1 MFYKETKYSYN
12 DVTIAPAV
20 LSEVMHRKECNPF
33 IEGGKLPIF
42 ASPMSTVVDKKNFK
56 TFEDNC
62 LIPILPRCQC
72 NSFSERFEY
81 ASQGKWAAFSLSEF
95 EQYFCNEELI
105 VGVTP
110 YKVLIDIANGHMSYL
125 YELVKKAKTLHGND
139 IIIMVGNVANPL
151 TYEKCWKAGVSYIRC
166 SVGTGSGCL
175 TSTQLSV
182 HYPIASLLDEMYQ
195 EKVKIAE
202 GRGIDINTLPKIVAD
217 GGVRGYADVIK
228 ALSLGA
234 DYVMIGGEFSKLIES
249 AAPPFLWNEKTDDI
263 YELSDKEWET
273 LREEGGYFFFTD
285 ESNEDHVPTAVYKR
299 FYGMASREGQIDMN
313 GEKTKTSEGKAKTF
327 KCTTNIDKWVNNME
341 DYLRSAMSY
350 LGIFDVKDL
359 NPKNTK
365 LYIMSNNTKESINK

>member
-12 DVTIAPAV
+12 DVTIVPAI
-20 LSEVMHRKECNPF
+20 LSGVKHRKECNPF
-33 IEGGKLPIF
+33 IEGGNLPIF
-42 ASPMSTVVDKKNFK
+42 ASPMSTVVDKDNFK
-56 TFEDNC
+56 TFEDNNI
-62 LIPILPRCQC
+62 IPILPRCQC
-72 NSFSERFEY
+72 NSFSERIEY

-95 EQYFCNEELI
+95 EEYFCKVDLVI
-105 VGVTP
+105 GITP

-125 YELVKKAKTLHGND
+125 YELVKKAKKLHGNK

-151 TYEKCWKAGVSYIRC
+151 TYEECWKAGVDYIRC

-202 GRGIDINTLPKIVAD
+202 GRGIDVNTLPKIVAD

-228 ALSLGA
+228 ALALGA

-249 AAPPFLWNEKTDDI
+249 AAHPFLWNEKTDDV
-263 YELSDKEWET
+263 YELSDKEWKT
-273 LREEGGYFFFTD
+273 LKEEGGYFFFTD
-285 ESNEDHVPTAVYKR
+285 EDGEDHVPSAVYKR

>member
-33 IEGGKLPIF
+33 LKDGNLPIF

-56 TFEDNC
+56 TFEENSI
-62 LIPILPRCQC
+62 IPILPRCQC

-95 EQYFCNEELI
+95 EEYFCKEDLVI
-105 VGVTP
+105 GITP

-125 YELVKKAKTLHGND
+125 YELVKKAKRLHGNN

-151 TYEKCWKAGVSYIRC
+151 TYEECWKAGVNYIRS

-217 GGVRGYADVIK
+217 GGIRGYADVIK
-228 ALSLGA
+228 ALALGA

-249 AAPPFLWNEKTDDI
+249 AAHPFLWNEKTDDV

-273 LREEGGYFFFTD
+273 LKEEGGYFFFTD
-285 ESNEDHVPTAVYKR
+285 EDGEDHIPSAVYKR

>member
-1 MFYKETKYSYN
+1 
-12 DVTIAPAV
+12 
-20 LSEVMHRKECNPF
+20 
-33 IEGGKLPIF
+33 
-42 ASPMSTVVDKKNFK
+42 
-56 TFEDNC
+56 
-62 LIPILPRCQC
+62 
-72 NSFSERFEY
+72 
-81 ASQGKWAAFSLSEF
+81 
-95 EQYFCNEELI
+95 
-105 VGVTP
+105 
-110 YKVLIDIANGHMSYL
+110 MSYL
-125 YELVKKAKTLHGND
+125 YELVKKAKRLYGNN

-151 TYEKCWKAGVSYIRC
+151 TYEECWKAGADYIRC
-166 SVGTGSGCL
+166 SVGAGSGCL

-202 GRGIDINTLPKIVAD
+202 GRGIDVNTLPKIVAD

-228 ALSLGA
+228 AFALGA

-249 AAPPFLWNEKTDDI
+249 AAHPFLWNEKTDDV
-263 YELSDKEWET
+263 YELSDKEWKT
-273 LREEGGYFFFTD
+273 LKEEGGYFFFTD
-285 ESNEDHVPTAVYKR
+285 EDGEDHIPSAVYKR